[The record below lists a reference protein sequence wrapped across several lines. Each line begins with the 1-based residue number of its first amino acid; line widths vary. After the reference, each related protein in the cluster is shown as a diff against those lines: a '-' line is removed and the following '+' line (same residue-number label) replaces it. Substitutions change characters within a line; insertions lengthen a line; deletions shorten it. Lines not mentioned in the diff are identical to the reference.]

1 MATQIK
7 AFEQLDAILLKL
19 AGFETVIAKQEAA
32 MNAKIQ
38 KIRDDFDQTTS
49 EARKEKIILE
59 QDIEI
64 FCKSNKSEFEKTRSK
79 DFVHGTLGFR
89 FNTPKVGLLNRKATL
104 KTAMELIKRIFE
116 GKYVRNKEEINKE
129 LILADY
135 AEKKI
140 DDEKLAAVGLK
151 IDQDETFY
159 IAIKWDQI
167 EQKDAA

>member
-7 AFEQLDAILLKL
+7 AFEQLDAVLLKL

-32 MNAKIQ
+32 MNGKIQ
-38 KIRDDFDQTTS
+38 KIRDEFDQATAD
-49 EARKEKIILE
+49 ARKEKIVIE
-59 QDIEI
+59 QDIEV
-64 FCKSNKSEFEKTRSK
+64 FCRSNKVEFEKARSK
-79 DFVHGTLGFR
+79 DFVHGSIGFR
-89 FNTPKVGLLNRKATL
+89 FNTPKVGVLNKKYTI

-116 GKYVRNKEEINKE
+116 GKYVRTKEEINKE